1 MTVNEL
7 IKLYGWVR
15 MGLLCAVPVAGWGFT
30 YWLCGEFW
38 TAVLFGIAF
47 MLPLLMELPSKT
59 EIKHRLIQERKRYE
73 NIWFKML

>member
-15 MGLLCAVPVAGWGFT
+15 LGLLCVVPIAGGCFT
-30 YWLCGEFW
+30 FVMCGEIF
-38 TAVLFGIAF
+38 TSVLFGIAF
-47 MLPLLMELPSKT
+47 VLPFLMELPTKK
-59 EIKHRLIQERKRYE
+59 EIQHRLITERKRQE